1 MSAVVS
7 LNLYHKRISL
17 SNIARTQVQS
27 QRFHEEQRQRERE
40 RIARRK
46 LERERMEKDRIA
58 QRQAR
63 ERERLERRRLKE
75 LERIQKLER
84 SRGFSSRTIIIPLF
98 PPSSSLPNALNT
110 HTGTMFDA
118 DQPKSYGLIKSTF
131 HTQSLKHYHNTTTPQ
146 HQIRA
151 KHWNPNQNRNP

>member
-1 MSAVVS
+1 
-7 LNLYHKRISL
+7 
-17 SNIARTQVQS
+17 
-27 QRFHEEQRQRERE
+27 
-40 RIARRK
+40 
-46 LERERMEKDRIA
+46 MEKDRIA

-84 SRGFSSRTIIIPLF
+84 SRGFSSRTIIIL

-131 HTQSLKHYHNTTTPQ
+131 HTQSLKHYHNTTTHHNTRYEQ
-146 HQIRA
+146 NIGIQIRTGILEFIDTFDRTFCLVCSTRA
-151 KHWNPNQNRNP
+151 TPGRDNSSFVFVREDSSYREQQQQQRER